1 MQPALKFQATT
12 RHGLVRRRL
21 CGGCNWEVRF
31 LPVSPQHNPF
41 LLGFIGNITMST
53 APPFDAAQ
61 WIALNMFGGTEL
73 SNEAITAVA
82 SFTMMWNLFEGVAC
96 ESRANITTFGNLA
109 DQVAQFDTPADM
121 MASLDECLAFWT
133 CRYRTPEGFSDRFL
147 RLNFRPN
154 DRQKHVEG
162 VLLGHQTD
170 ARSKILALLVI
181 VYRLRNN
188 LFHGLKSI
196 EMLNDQVHN
205 LNMASRCLGLIMN
218 LAHPR
223 LIMHAARTMP
233 QPEVCEA

>member
-1 MQPALKFQATT
+1 LEAS
-12 RHGLVRRRL
+12 RL
-21 CGGCNWEVRF
+21 LGF
-31 LPVSPQHNPF
+31 PPHNPF
-41 LLGFIGNITMST
+41 SSCFIRNFTMTT

-61 WIALNMFGGTEL
+61 WIALNMSGGSEL

-96 ESRANITTFGNLA
+96 ENRANITTFENLA
-109 DQVAQFDTPADM
+109 DQVAQIDIPADM

-133 CRYRTPEGFSDRFL
+133 CRYRTPEGFSDRFR
-147 RLNFRPN
+147 RLNFRPK
-154 DRQKHVEG
+154 DRKELVEG
-162 VLLGHQTD
+162 VLLGQKTD

-205 LNMASRCLGLIMN
+205 LNMASRCLGLIMS

-223 LIMHAARTMP
+223 FIMHAVCIMP
-233 QPEVCEA
+233 QPGIREA